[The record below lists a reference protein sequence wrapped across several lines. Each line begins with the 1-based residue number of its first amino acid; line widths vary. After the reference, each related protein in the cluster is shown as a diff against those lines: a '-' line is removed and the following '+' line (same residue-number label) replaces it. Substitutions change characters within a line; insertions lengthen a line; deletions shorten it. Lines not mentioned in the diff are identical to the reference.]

1 MAYFKG
7 ISAFIVDMDGVLYR
21 GNTAIPGAKEFIST
35 LEETGRKFL
44 LLTNNSSLTPAQYEA
59 KLEKMGIKV
68 QKERIFTSAQATAF
82 YLRLTARAGAKVF
95 LIGMDGIREALL
107 AEGFTISE
115 DKDVDFVVVGIDY
128 NLSYEK
134 LKKATLAIRAG
145 AVFIGTNPDK
155 TLPTEEGLCPG
166 NGAILAALEAST
178 DVKPITI
185 GKPSPLI
192 FELALKRLG
201 SNPQETAVVGDRLET
216 DILGAHRAGLKS
228 ILVLSGATDRNHL
241 ALAELKPDFVFESV
255 KELAEALRGE

>member
-1 MAYFKG
+1 MVDLRE
-7 ISAFIVDMDGVLYR
+7 ISAFIIDMDGVLYR
-21 GNTAIPGAKEFIST
+21 GNTAIPGASDFISA

-59 KLEKMGIKV
+59 KLASMGIKV
-68 QKERIFTSAQATAF
+68 PKEKIFTSAQATAL
-82 YLRLTARAGAKVF
+82 YLRTIAGTGAKVF

-107 AEGFTISE
+107 AEGFALS
-115 DKDVDFVVVGIDY
+115 DDRDVDFVVVGIDF

-145 AVFIGTNPDK
+145 ATFIGTNPDK
-155 TLPTEEGLCPG
+155 TLPTEEGLYPG

-178 DVKPITI
+178 GVKPVIV

-201 SNPQETAVVGDRLET
+201 STPEETAVVGDRLET
-216 DILGAHRAGLKS
+216 DILGAHQAGLKG
-228 ILVLSGATDRNHL
+228 ILVLSGVTDRNSL
-241 ALAELKPDFVFESV
+241 ASAELKPDLVFESV
-255 KELAEALRGE
+255 KDLAEALRNR